1 MSSWLLD
8 LPDFKRHLN
17 YTKPGTTDDG
27 DLMMAAALGVAKVE
41 ELCGHIV
48 QTTVTGE
55 LVRGSGY
62 ALAVDFYGESLT
74 SLATYPGG
82 AALTAADFR
91 FDGQVL
97 SRKDEGWIQ
106 GPLSVTYVVGWA
118 TAPDWA
124 TFAARMIG
132 AQIWKTQLRPNPAN
146 PAPAGF
152 LVPRMAE
159 ELMAGHLLA
168 PGGFS

>member
-1 MSSWLLD
+1 MSTWTLD
-8 LPDFKRHLN
+8 LNDFKRHLN
-17 YTKPGTTDDG
+17 YTKLGVADDE
-27 DLMMAAALGVAKVE
+27 DLALAAALGVGKVE
-41 ELCGHIV
+41 EACGHILA
-48 QTTVTGE
+48 TTVTAE

-62 ALAVDFYGESLT
+62 KLTLDFYVSALT

-82 AALTAADFR
+82 VALTVADFR
-91 FDGQVL
+91 TDGQVL
-97 SRKDEGWIQ
+97 SRKDGGWIT
-106 GPLSVTYVVGWA
+106 GPVAVTYVAGWA
-118 TAPDWA
+118 TVPDWA

-159 ELMAGHLLA
+159 ELMAAHMLA
-168 PGGFS
+168 PGGFA